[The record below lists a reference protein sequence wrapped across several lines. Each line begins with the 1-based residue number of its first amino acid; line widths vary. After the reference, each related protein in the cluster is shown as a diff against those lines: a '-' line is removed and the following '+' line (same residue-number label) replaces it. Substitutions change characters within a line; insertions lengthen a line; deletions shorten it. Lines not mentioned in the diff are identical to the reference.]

1 MNKAY
6 MIEESLWEVICAV
19 VSQKKN
25 PRDQKKHELMG
36 KLKDS
41 MLLEYNCEEI
51 GKDEAREEGR

>member
-1 MNKAY
+1 MNRAY
-6 MIEESLWEVICAV
+6 LSEESLWEVICAV
-19 VSQKKN
+19 VSQKN
-25 PRDQKKHELMG
+25 SRDQKKDELMG